1 MLSITIKGAESFDET
16 TNKFS
21 KLEED
26 ITVELE
32 HSLLSLSKWESK
44 YQKPFLSET
53 KKTKEEI
60 FGYLQAMVVT
70 PGVDPG
76 VLFRCSQEGID
87 EIQAYIDSPQSA
99 TTFGQMPERRGQGEV
114 ITSELIYY
122 WMGSLSIP
130 FECEKWH
137 LNRLFSLIRIYN
149 IKNTP
154 VKKIPKHELAIRN
167 RKLNEERRAALGT
180 KG

>member
-1 MLSITIKGAESFDET
+1 MLKITIKGSESFDEA
-16 TNKFS
+16 TNTFS

-26 ITVELE
+26 VTIELE
-32 HSLLSLSKWESK
+32 HSLISLSKWESK
-44 YQKPFLSET
+44 YEKPFLSDT
-53 KKTKEEI
+53 KKTREEI

-70 PGVDPG
+70 PDVDPG

-99 TTFGQMPERRGQGEV
+99 TTFGQLPERRGRGEV

-122 WMGSLSIP
+122 WMVMLSIP

-137 LNRLFSLIRIYN
+137 LNRLFALVRIHN
-149 IKNTP
+149 VKNAP
-154 VKKIPKHELAIRN
+154 QKKVPRHELAMRN
-167 RKLNEERRAALGT
+167 RKLNDERRKALGT